1 MARYEYTDI
10 EEYRSY
16 IVGRAKTKLLY
27 RSNNVDNA
35 DLVDILSDFFDDA
48 HRMIVN
54 WRKLKTEDEF
64 LSQKWDAEITDFVV
78 DSYRTMGDELLDN
91 TSVNGISRTYKINA
105 SARLKSRIPQV
116 M

>member
-1 MARYEYTDI
+1 MASYEYLDI
-10 EEYRSY
+10 EEYRDY

-35 DLVDILSDFFDDA
+35 DLTKTLSDFFDDA
-48 HRMIVN
+48 YRTIKN

-64 LSQKWDAEITDFVV
+64 LGQKWDAEITDFVV
-78 DSYRTMGDELLDN
+78 DSYRTMGDELMSS
-91 TSVNGISRTYKINA
+91 TSVNGISKSYKMNA
-105 SARLKSRIPQV
+105 MTRLKSRIPQT